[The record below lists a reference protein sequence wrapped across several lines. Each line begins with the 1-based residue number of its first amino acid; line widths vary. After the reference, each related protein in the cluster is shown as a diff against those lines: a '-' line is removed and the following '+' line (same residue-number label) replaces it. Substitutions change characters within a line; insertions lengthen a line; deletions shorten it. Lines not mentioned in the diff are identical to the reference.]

1 MPPPATSFS
10 APNLLPRFPVS
21 GYASSELPK
30 TWLVT
35 ARTMIA
41 WAFKRKLERNS

>member
-1 MPPPATSFS
+1 MSPPATSFS
-10 APNLLPRFPVS
+10 APNLLLPVS